1 LRPGL
6 SKEGGSAIALFK
18 RGDIMKRSVALLVI
32 VLIFPLIVEAQ
43 VKAYDFSDLYEAAC
57 PAVVQ
62 ITTDDGAG
70 SGFLVSPFGH
80 IATNYHVI
88 RNSRYIAVQ
97 FEDGRKV
104 KADVIA
110 VNAKYDMALLKV
122 NSRIVQNI
130 RPLKLLP
137 EDKEPTIRV
146 GIPVVA
152 LGSPFNQKFMMTQ
165 GILSKVNEDTLLG
178 DFLLQAGN
186 SGGPLLDIDGQ
197 VIGINTFGE
206 SNIAGAVRIATLRA
220 LLNTESIWDSIAVE
234 PSAELLPTLSEL
246 RYPIEILNAK
256 VQTEPL
262 NPNAYQFHAGEFN
275 ITAITPVLVGK
286 MQSASDRMRE
296 INRYERRSQYI
307 DDSKSQPQG
316 NPYYEWHRTT
326 ESSLDYA
333 ITFDIRPISGPVKRG
348 ALSTIIT
355 SPLSLFGKSGTR
367 DMEFKGEF
375 MELRIYRDGKLI
387 QPVTPGRQMIVGKPD
402 KKHRFV
408 DEAYAGSYVYS
419 PDDFMT
425 GNEFRFQVIDAREPA
440 KVHKEVVF
448 HADAPLIQQIR
459 HDFSYSPD
467 FFFVKA
473 P

>member
-1 LRPGL
+1 
-6 SKEGGSAIALFK
+6 
-18 RGDIMKRSVALLVI
+18 MKRSVGLLFAI
-32 VLIFPLIVEAQ
+32 LLLPLIVQAQ
-43 VKAYDFSDLYEAAC
+43 VRAYDFSALYEVAC

-80 IATNYHVI
+80 IATNFHVI
-88 RNSRYIAVQ
+88 RNSRYLAVQ
-97 FEDGRKV
+97 FQDGRKV

-122 NSRIVQNI
+122 NSSVVRNLH
-130 RPLKLLP
+130 PLQLLP
-137 EDKEPTIRV
+137 EDKETAIRV

-165 GILSKVNEDTLLG
+165 GILSKVDEDTLLG

-206 SNIAGAVRIATLRA
+206 SNIAGAVRISTLRD
-220 LLNTESIWDSIAVE
+220 LLNTEGIWDSIAVE
-234 PSAELLPTLSEL
+234 PSPELLPTLSDF

-256 VQTEPL
+256 IQTEPL
-262 NPNAYQFHAGEFN
+262 NGKAYQFHAGEFN

-286 MQSASDRMRE
+286 MQAASGMMRE
-296 INRYERRSQYI
+296 INRYARRSQYI
-307 DDSKSQPQG
+307 EDSKFQPG
-316 NPYYEWHRTT
+316 VDPYYEWHRTT
-326 ESSLDYA
+326 ESALEYA
-333 ITFDIRPISGPVKRG
+333 ITFDIRPVSGPVKRG
-348 ALSTIIT
+348 RFSTILK
-355 SPLSLFGKSGTR
+355 SPLSVVGKSVKR

-375 MELRIYRDGKLI
+375 MELRIYRDGRLI
-387 QPVTPGRQMIVGKPD
+387 EPVTPGRQMILGKPD
-402 KKHRFV
+402 DQHRFV
-408 DEAYAGSYVYS
+408 DEAYAGSYIYS
-419 PDDFMT
+419 PDEFMT
-425 GNEFRFQVIDAREPA
+425 GNEFRFQVIDAREP
-440 KVHKEVVF
+440 KKIHKEVIF
-448 HADAPLIQQIR
+448 HSGDPLIRQIR
-459 HDFSYSPD
+459 HDFSYSSD